1 MREGVTPDGSSE
13 VPVPAGQEDK
23 VVNRWQVQGGEVLN
37 WPKENGQTW
46 GGQRKGKAEGSQ
58 PDTWKCLLP
67 KVEVIFRDMK
77 QAE

>member
-1 MREGVTPDGSSE
+1 MGAVRSPFLLGR
-13 VPVPAGQEDK
+13 K
-23 VVNRWQVQGGEVLN
+23 IKWWNRWQVQGGEVLN
-37 WPKENGQTW
+37 WPKENGQIW
-46 GGQRKGKAEGSQ
+46 GGQRKGKGEGSQ